1 MGGGAEQR
9 RMTREE
15 YLAFDRASATK
26 HEYWDGEIFAMSG
39 GSREHS
45 QLQANLSAV
54 LVNALRDR
62 PCVALNSD
70 MRVRVPAS
78 EKYVYPDGIVVCGV
92 LEVEDDDND
101 TLLNPS
107 VVFEVLSDST
117 ESFDRGR
124 KFENYQTIAS
134 LTDYVLVAQDRVRVE
149 HFKRRADG
157 SWLLRILG
165 SSDKLTLEEAGC
177 DLSIAE
183 IYLKVFDFPVRRK
196 KTTA

>member
-1 MGGGAEQR
+1 MGDAAEQR

-45 QLQANLSAV
+45 QLQANISAA

-124 KFENYQTIAS
+124 KFESYQTISA
-134 LTDYVLVAQDRVRVE
+134 LTDYVLVAQDRARVE
-149 HFKRRADG
+149 HFKRQADG
-157 SWLLRILG
+157 SWVLRILG
-165 SSDKLTLEEAGC
+165 PTDNLTLEAAGC
-177 DLSIAE
+177 DVAIAE
-183 IYLKVFDFPVRRK
+183 IYHKVFDFPVRRQK
-196 KTTA
+196 ASA